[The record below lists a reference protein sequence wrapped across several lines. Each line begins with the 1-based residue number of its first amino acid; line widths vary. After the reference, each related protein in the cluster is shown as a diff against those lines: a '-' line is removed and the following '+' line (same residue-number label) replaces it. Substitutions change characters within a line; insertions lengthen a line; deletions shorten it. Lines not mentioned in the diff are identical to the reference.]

1 MQVTKFDTNSLRSIC
16 NIMGDTD
23 EGLTG
28 SEISQLL
35 NQLNIQD
42 PEPYMNK
49 RNRLFEALSLKQNQ
63 DKCGNNI
70 IDFLKKSMDPI
81 RYTNNLEGFEN
92 FKIKLNLVLT
102 LRGYELLDNG
112 EIKKITKVNT
122 INEAQK
128 KADRLKSKLNDRNV
142 HSAILYFCKAELVVN
157 NYFHTVFEA
166 TKSVADKIRMKS
178 GVNLDGSELV
188 DLVFGIKKPILIINN
203 LT

>member
-1 MQVTKFDTNSLRSIC
+1 
-16 NIMGDTD
+16 MGDTD

-188 DLVFGIKKPILIINN
+188 DLVFGIKKPILIIII
-203 LT
+203 